1 MRIQLERP
9 SDVVIWGA
17 GASLAIVLGIGTAF
31 FLWFGLHDGEHME
44 IAPVLVAGFGSSVLF
59 LGLGSKQPLIRA
71 IVALFAVTLVLSF
84 IVGSPSFA
92 RLV

>member
-1 MRIQLERP
+1 MRIHLEQP
-9 SDVVIWGA
+9 SDIVIWGA
-17 GASLAIVLGIGTAF
+17 GALLAVVLGIGTAF
-31 FLWFGLHDGEHME
+31 FLWFGLHDGEHMQV
-44 IAPVLVAGFGSSVLF
+44 APVLVAGFGGSVLF
-59 LGLGSKQPLIRA
+59 LGLGSKRPLIRA